1 MKKLLLSIACFS
13 IVLLPVVIAQ
23 KAPKKAV
30 YTHDFPPKMTDEV
43 RKAYIELFD
52 KGKVLYEINC
62 SKCHDSVSNGVL
74 CMPIY
79 TKEHLASYNLRLNS
93 PEHEEALS
101 ESRVNAEELQ
111 NIMIFLTYYKR
122 VDKEGK
128 KK

>member
-1 MKKLLLSIACFS
+1 MKKFFLSIACFS
-13 IVLLPVVIAQ
+13 IVLMPVVIAQ

-30 YTHDFPPKMTDEV
+30 YTHDLPPNMTPEIK
-43 RKAYIELFD
+43 KAYVDLFD

-74 CMPIY
+74 CMPAF
-79 TKEHLASYNLRLNS
+79 TKEHLASYNLRIQS
-93 PEHEEALS
+93 PEHEESLS
-101 ESRVNAEELQ
+101 ETRVNAEELQ

-122 VDKEGK
+122 IDQAGK